1 MCRLFIKPNCT
12 VSPTVQFHKFVA
24 VRTRQEICVSNIPS
38 ISIDAR
44 NRRDRSAIYQ
54 QFLQLEEEVN
64 YEKLDDFFL
73 RKNHEK

>member
-44 NRRDRSAIYQ
+44 NRRDRSATYQ
-54 QFLQLEEEVN
+54 QLEEEVN

>member
-12 VSPTVQFHKFVA
+12 ISPTVQFHKFVA

-44 NRRDRSAIYQ
+44 NRRDRSATYQ
-54 QFLQLEEEVN
+54 QLEEEVN